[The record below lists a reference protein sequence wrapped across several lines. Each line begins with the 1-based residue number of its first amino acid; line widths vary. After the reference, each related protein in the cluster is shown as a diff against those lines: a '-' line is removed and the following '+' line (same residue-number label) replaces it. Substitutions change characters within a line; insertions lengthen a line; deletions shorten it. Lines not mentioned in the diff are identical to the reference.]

1 MFMPWLLEQEDR
13 DDEIGLLYKMIYT
26 DHNNGCL
33 NSLSSMKHIIHHFIN
48 VHPKQFLTLRSYL
61 VVAIKAYEDPL
72 AK

>member
-1 MFMPWLLEQEDR
+1 MFMQWLMEQEDR
-13 DDEIGLLYKMIYT
+13 EDEIGELYKLIYR

-33 NSLSSMKHIIHHFIN
+33 SGLKNVKHVVQHFIN
-48 VHPKQFLTLRSYL
+48 VHPNQFLDFRQNL

>member
-13 DDEIGLLYKMIYT
+13 DDEIGYLYKMIYA

-33 NSLSSMKHIIHHFIN
+33 NSLSSMKYIINHFIN
-48 VHPKQFLTLRSYL
+48 VHPKQFLLLRSHL
-61 VVAIKAYEDPL
+61 IMAIKAYEDPL